1 MNLLTKNSSAQ
12 RRKMQNSKKLKNR
25 KRKKST
31 WMFSMTSMDERRT
44 YQAAMQ
50 MQRNREKALQKAMNE
65 LLVIS
70 KPSSAMKT
78 KEKFDRM
85 NKWKHRQVDTSQK
98 MKKANNKKQKIS
110 TYLKTRSQMKS
121 TSLGKSRKP

>member
-1 MNLLTKNSSAQ
+1 
-12 RRKMQNSKKLKNR
+12 MQNSKKLKNR